1 MVTKEKLEIY
11 RHYGGDI
18 DGWERLSLA
27 NETQKTIINAD
38 DWSAID
44 SLLQNLILMEKGL
57 VSDSFAKAVNEE
69 LQAKCDCEDTIRI
82 LKELAAS

>member
-11 RHYGGDI
+11 RRFGGDM
-18 DGWERLSLA
+18 DGWARLSLA
-27 NETQKTIINAD
+27 NETQKTIINVD
-38 DWSAID
+38 DWSTID
-44 SLLQNLILMEKGL
+44 NLLQNLILVEKGL